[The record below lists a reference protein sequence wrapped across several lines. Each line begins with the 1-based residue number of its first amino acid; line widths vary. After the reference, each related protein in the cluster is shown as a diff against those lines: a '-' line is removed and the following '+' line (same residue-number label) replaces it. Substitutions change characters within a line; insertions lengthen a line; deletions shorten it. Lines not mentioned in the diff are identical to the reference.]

1 MNIPLTSTDVTDI
14 RTTDRQL
21 INGLQQTLHANY
33 GRLLEAAKT
42 EWESKFAGN
51 DPSDACV
58 TVRITTDA
66 PAPRQLAC
74 AGVLEKPKARS
85 LNGTRW
91 GVPA

>member
-1 MNIPLTSTDVTDI
+1 MNIPLTSTDVIDI

-21 INGLQQTLHANY
+21 INGLQQTLHANHA
-33 GRLLEAAKT
+33 RLLDAAKT

-74 AGVLEKPKARS
+74 AGVLAKPKARS
-85 LNGTRW
+85 FTVSRW

>member
-21 INGLQQTLHANY
+21 INGLQHTLHANY
-33 GRLLEAAKT
+33 DRLLQAAKK
-42 EWESKFAGN
+42 EWESKFAGS

-58 TVRITTDA
+58 TVRIAADA

-74 AGVLEKPKARS
+74 AGVLDKPKARA
-85 LNGTRW
+85 LAGNRW

>member
-14 RTTDRQL
+14 RTPDRQL
-21 INGLQQTLHANY
+21 IDGLQQTLHANY
-33 GRLLEAAKT
+33 GRLLEAAKE
-42 EWESKFAGN
+42 EWENKFAGN

-58 TVRITTDA
+58 TVRITTAA

-74 AGVLEKPKARS
+74 AGILEKPKTRS
-85 LNGTRW
+85 LNGRHW

>member
-1 MNIPLTSTDVTDI
+1 MNVPLTSTDVIDI

-21 INGLQQTLHANY
+21 INGLQHTLHANY
-33 GRLLEAAKT
+33 GRLLQAAKK

-58 TVRITTDA
+58 TVRITAEA

-74 AGVLEKPKARS
+74 AGVLDKPKARS
-85 LNGTRW
+85 FAGSRW